1 MQADFFDSFILQ
13 LIFALLLTNKT
24 EMEEVSEKIN
34 NHQKTLQEDEI
45 AVNTE
50 YDKEINLLIRRE
62 EVMNSVLEKLIDK
75 LNQPHTTIN
84 KG

>member
-1 MQADFFDSFILQ
+1 VQADFFDSFILQ